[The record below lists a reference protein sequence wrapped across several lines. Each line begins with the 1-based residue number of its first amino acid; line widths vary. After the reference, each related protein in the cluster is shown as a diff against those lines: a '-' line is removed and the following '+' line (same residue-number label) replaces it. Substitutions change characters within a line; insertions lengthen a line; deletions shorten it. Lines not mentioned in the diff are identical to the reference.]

1 MDTRG
6 YLRASDAGRQRRQ
19 RDAVA
24 VISGNHRGF
33 ELSTALT
40 PVGALSY
47 SPHMANRP
55 SGSVSASADGDRV
68 ITQNRRAYHD
78 YFIDDTIEAGI
89 VLTGSEIK
97 SIREGKITIGES
109 YVRVDNG
116 EVWLIG
122 ANVSPYKHGQN
133 GFVEADPARP
143 RKLLVH
149 RHQIE
154 DLREATERKGLTLV
168 PVRVRLRRGRAKV
181 EVGIARGKKLYDK
194 RQSLAER
201 DAKRSI
207 EVAMKERRQQ

>member
-1 MDTRG
+1 ME
-6 YLRASDAGRQRRQ
+6 S
-19 RDAVA
+19 
-24 VISGNHRGF
+24 
-33 ELSTALT
+33 STALT
-40 PVGALSY
+40 PVAVLSY
-47 SPHMANRP
+47 SPRMAIRKA
-55 SGSVSASADGDRV
+55 GSTPASADGDRV

-116 EVWLIG
+116 ELWLIG
-122 ANVSPYKHGQN
+122 ANVALYKHGQS
-133 GFVEADPARP
+133 GFADPDPARP

-149 RHQIE
+149 RRQIE
-154 DLREATERKGLTLV
+154 ELREATERKGLTLV
-168 PVRVRLRRGRAKV
+168 PLRVRLRRGRAKI

-194 RQSLAER
+194 RQVVAER

-207 EVAMKERRQQ
+207 EVAVKERRHW

>member
-1 MDTRG
+1 MAIRKTG
-6 YLRASDAGRQRRQ
+6 AS
-19 RDAVA
+19 
-24 VISGNHRGF
+24 
-33 ELSTALT
+33 
-40 PVGALSY
+40 P
-47 SPHMANRP
+47 
-55 SGSVSASADGDRV
+55 ASADGDRV

-122 ANVSPYKHGQN
+122 ANVSPYKHGQS
-133 GFVEADPARP
+133 GFVDPDPARP

-149 RHQIE
+149 RRQIE

-181 EVGIARGKKLYDK
+181 EVGIARGKKLDDK

-201 DAKRSI
+201 DARRSI